1 MLRRYEGWST
11 SCAAWCTHWRGR
23 SRNRPWEY
31 CWYARQESRLP
42 GRSYSAWLRWA
53 CTTSTSEA
61 GLIRLICNLAQLY
74 VVAIIARAVL
84 SWIEVPGDHP
94 VGRAVALL
102 SRIVDPPLRPL
113 RRSLPAI
120 PVGGVRL
127 DLSPIIL
134 ILAIMI
140 VTRIICR

>member
-1 MLRRYEGWST
+1 ML
-11 SCAAWCTHWRGR
+11 
-23 SRNRPWEY
+23 
-31 CWYARQESRLP
+31 
-42 GRSYSAWLRWA
+42 
-53 CTTSTSEA
+53 
-61 GLIRLICNLAQLY
+61 RLICNLLQLY
-74 VVAIIARAVL
+74 MYAIVARAVL

-94 VGRAVALL
+94 VGRTVAVL

-134 ILAIMI
+134 IVAIMI
-140 VTRIICR
+140 VMWIICG